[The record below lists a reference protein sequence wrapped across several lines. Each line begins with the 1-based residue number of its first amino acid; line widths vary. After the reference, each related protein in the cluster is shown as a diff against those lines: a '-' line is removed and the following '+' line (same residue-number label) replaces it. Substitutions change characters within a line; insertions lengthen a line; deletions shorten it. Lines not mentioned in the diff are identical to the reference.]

1 MQQVKGY
8 ANVSCQVYLPAIAGH
23 VPAQMV
29 RALGAFLDFC
39 YLVRRSVHTEA
50 SLAAVDDA
58 LARFQRDR
66 VIFEVEGVCP
76 DGISLPR
83 QHSLVHY
90 RWVIE
95 QFGSLNG
102 LCSSITESKHIKAV
116 KEPWRRS
123 NHYQALGQM
132 LLTNQRLDKLA
143 ASRVDFMERGMLGHE
158 IHPPADLTEAAP
170 IPLDVQLSGADAG
183 AVVGPRVSAEV
194 TLAIRSGM

>member
-143 ASRVDFMERGMLGHE
+143 ASRVDFME
-158 IHPPADLTEAAP
+158 
-170 IPLDVQLSGADAG
+170 
-183 AVVGPRVSAEV
+183 
-194 TLAIRSGM
+194 